1 MGTGHSDHTERH
13 ARDDLVGEHPLSDM
27 GQIVF
32 ACLFAIAWIADTF
45 FLKYGTSLNGHI
57 PLAVRA
63 PLAAIAMIAAGY
75 LARSGLTIVF
85 DEVRESPSVIRKGV
99 FGLVRHPV
107 YLGELLLYLGLLL
120 LSMSLLAAVVWII
133 AIAFLHYIS
142 RHEEKLL
149 LARFGGEYEQYM
161 RDVPMWIPRL
171 RGK

>member
-1 MGTGHSDHTERH
+1 MGMGHDHHTERQT
-13 ARDDLVGEHPLSDM
+13 RDDLTGEHALSDI

-32 ACLFAIAWIADTF
+32 ACLFAMAWIADTF
-45 FLKYGTSLNGHI
+45 FLKYGTFLNGHV
-57 PLAVRA
+57 PLAVRS

-75 LARSGLTIVF
+75 FARSGLTIVF

-107 YLGELLLYLGLLL
+107 YLSELLLYLGLLL